1 MANKANS
8 TCENNLGLSLSIT
21 NSDKVQ
27 AQQQLI
33 PQVLDPLTPHSSG
46 WDHQNHGTFAYTI
59 FLSFNDM
66 KLMYGLSFANALNTG
81 L

>member
-1 MANKANS
+1 MMANKADS
-8 TCENNLGLSLSIT
+8 TCENNLGLSLSFT

-46 WDHQNHGTFAYTI
+46 WDLNNHGI
-59 FLSFNDM
+59 L
-66 KLMYGLSFANALNTG
+66 
-81 L
+81 